1 MTYSKGGIGLISKVA
16 ELRRKEVI
24 DSVSGVRVG
33 FIDDVEIDTLTA
45 SVRSVVIFGRPR
57 LFGIFGK
64 NDDVIIPWSDITLIG
79 EDTVLVTTN
88 VRSKQKSLKQTKLF
102 R

>member
-1 MTYSKGGIGLISKVA
+1 MISRVA

-24 DSVSGVRVG
+24 DSLSGSRVG

-45 SVRSVVIFGRPR
+45 GVRSVVIFGRPR
-57 LFGIFGK
+57 FFGLLGK
-64 NDDVIIPWSDITLIG
+64 SDDVIIPWSDITLIG

-88 VRSKQKSLKQTKLF
+88 IRNKQKTFQKTKLF

>member
-1 MTYSKGGIGLISKVA
+1 MICRVFD
-16 ELRRKEVI
+16 LRHKEVI
-24 DSVSGVRVG
+24 DSLSGARVG

-45 SVRSVVIFGRPR
+45 NVRSVVIYGRPR
-57 LFGIFGK
+57 LFGILGK
-64 NDDVIIPWSDITLIG
+64 SEDIIIPWSDITLIG

-88 VRSKQKSLKQTKLF
+88 VRNKQKVFTKQKLF

>member
-1 MTYSKGGIGLISKVA
+1 MISKVA

>member
-1 MTYSKGGIGLISKVA
+1 MISRVA

-24 DSVSGVRVG
+24 DSLSGSRVG
-33 FIDDVEIDTLTA
+33 FIDDIEIDTMTS
-45 SVRSVVIFGRPR
+45 SVRAVVVFGRPR
-57 LFGIFGK
+57 LFGLLGK
-64 NDDVIIPWSDITLIG
+64 SDDVIIPWSDITLIG

-88 VRSKQKSLKQTKLF
+88 VRSKQKSLKQSKLF

>member
-1 MTYSKGGIGLISKVA
+1 MISRVA
-16 ELRRKEVI
+16 DLRRKEVI
-24 DSVSGVRVG
+24 DSLSGSRVG
-33 FIDDVEIDTLTA
+33 FIDDIEVDTLSA

-64 NDDVIIPWSDITLIG
+64 TDDVIIPWSDISLIG
-79 EDTVLVTTN
+79 EDTVLITTN
-88 VRSKQKSLKQTKLF
+88 IKSKQKSIRASRLF

>member
-1 MTYSKGGIGLISKVA
+1 MISRVFD
-16 ELRRKEVI
+16 LRRKEVI
-24 DSVSGVRVG
+24 DSLSGSRVG

-45 SVRSVVIFGRPR
+45 NVRSVVIFGRPR
-57 LFGIFGK
+57 LFGILGK
-64 NDDVIIPWSDITLIG
+64 SEDVIIPWSDITLIG

-88 VRSKQKSLKQTKLF
+88 VRNKQKVFTKQKLF

>member
-1 MTYSKGGIGLISKVA
+1 MISRVA

-24 DSVSGVRVG
+24 DSLSGSRVG

-45 SVRSVVIFGRPR
+45 GVRSVVIFGRPR
-57 LFGIFGK
+57 FFGLLGK
-64 NDDVIIPWSDITLIG
+64 SDDVIIPWSDITLIG

-88 VRSKQKSLKQTKLF
+88 IRNKQKTFTKTKLF

>member
-1 MTYSKGGIGLISKVA
+1 MISRVA

-24 DSVSGVRVG
+24 DSLSGSRVG

-45 SVRSVVIFGRPR
+45 GVRSVVVFGRPR
-57 LFGIFGK
+57 LFGLLGK
-64 NDDVIIPWSDITLIG
+64 SDDVIIPWSDITLIG
-79 EDTVLVTTN
+79 EDTVLITTN
-88 VRSKQKSLKQTKLF
+88 IKSKQKSFSKTKLF

>member
-1 MTYSKGGIGLISKVA
+1 MISRVA

-24 DSVSGVRVG
+24 DSQSGSRVG
-33 FIDDVEIDTLTA
+33 FIDDIEIDTLTA
-45 SVRSVVIFGRPR
+45 GVRSVVIFGRPR
-57 LFGIFGK
+57 LFGLLGK

-79 EDTVLVTTN
+79 EDTVLVATN
-88 VRSKQKSLKQTKLF
+88 VRNKQKVFSKTKLF

>member
-1 MTYSKGGIGLISKVA
+1 MISRVGD
-16 ELRRKEVI
+16 LRRKEVI
-24 DSVSGVRVG
+24 DSLSGSRVG

-45 SVRSVVIFGRPR
+45 GVRAVVVFGRPR

-64 NDDVIIPWSDITLIG
+64 SEDVIIPWSDISLIG
-79 EDTVLVTTN
+79 EDTVLITTN
-88 VRSKQKSLKQTKLF
+88 IKNNQNKLTKHKLF

>member
-1 MTYSKGGIGLISKVA
+1 LISRVFD
-16 ELRRKEVI
+16 LRRKEVI
-24 DSVSGVRVG
+24 DSLSGSRVG

-45 SVRSVVIFGRPR
+45 NVRSVVIFGRPR
-57 LFGIFGK
+57 LFGILGK
-64 NDDVIIPWSDITLIG
+64 SEDVIIPWSDITLIG

-88 VRSKQKSLKQTKLF
+88 VRNKQKVFTKQKLF

>member
-1 MTYSKGGIGLISKVA
+1 MISRVA

-24 DSVSGVRVG
+24 DSLSGSRVG

-45 SVRSVVIFGRPR
+45 GVRSVVIFGRPR
-57 LFGIFGK
+57 LFGLLGK
-64 NDDVIIPWSDITLIG
+64 SDDVIIPWSDITLIG

-88 VRSKQKSLKQTKLF
+88 IRNKQKIFSKAKLF

>member
-1 MTYSKGGIGLISKVA
+1 MISRVA

-24 DSVSGVRVG
+24 DSVSGSRVG

-45 SVRSVVIFGRPR
+45 NIRSVVIFGRPR
-57 LFGIFGK
+57 FFGLLGK
-64 NDDVIIPWSDITLIG
+64 SEDVIIPWSDITLIG

-88 VRSKQKSLKQTKLF
+88 IRNKQKMFTKTNLF

>member
-1 MTYSKGGIGLISKVA
+1 MISRVA

-24 DSVSGVRVG
+24 DSLSGSRVG

-45 SVRSVVIFGRPR
+45 GVRSVVIFGRPR
-57 LFGIFGK
+57 FFGLLGK
-64 NDDVIIPWSDITLIG
+64 GDDVIIPWSDITLIG

-88 VRSKQKSLKQTKLF
+88 IRNKQKSISKTKLF

>member
-1 MTYSKGGIGLISKVA
+1 MISRVA
-16 ELRRKEVI
+16 DLRRKEVI

-57 LFGIFGK
+57 LLGIFGK
-64 NDDVIIPWSDITLIG
+64 SEDVIIPWSDITLIG
-79 EDTVLVTTN
+79 EDTVLVATN
-88 VRSKQKSLKQTKLF
+88 VRNKQKSIKQSKFF

>member
-1 MTYSKGGIGLISKVA
+1 MISRVA
-16 ELRRKEVI
+16 DLRRKEVI

-57 LFGIFGK
+57 LLGIFGK
-64 NDDVIIPWSDITLIG
+64 SEDVIIPWSDITLIG
-79 EDTVLVTTN
+79 EDTVLVATN
-88 VRSKQKSLKQTKLF
+88 VRNKQKTIKQSKFF

>member
-1 MTYSKGGIGLISKVA
+1 MISRVA

-24 DSVSGVRVG
+24 DSISGSRVG
-33 FIDDVEIDTLTA
+33 FIDDVEVDTITA
-45 SVRSVVIFGRPR
+45 SRRSVVIFGRPR
-57 LFGIFGK
+57 VFGILGK

-79 EDTVLVTTN
+79 EDTVLITTN
-88 VRSKQKSLKQTKLF
+88 VKNKHKPLKINRLF

>member
-1 MTYSKGGIGLISKVA
+1 MISRVFD
-16 ELRRKEVI
+16 LRRKEVI
-24 DSVSGVRVG
+24 DSLSGSRVG

-45 SVRSVVIFGRPR
+45 NVRSVVIFGRPR
-57 LFGIFGK
+57 LFGILGK
-64 NDDVIIPWSDITLIG
+64 SEDVIIPWSDITLID

-88 VRSKQKSLKQTKLF
+88 VRNKQKVFTKQKLF

>member
-1 MTYSKGGIGLISKVA
+1 MISRVA

-24 DSVSGVRVG
+24 DSLNGTRIG
-33 FIDDVEIDTLTA
+33 FIDDIEIDTLTA
-45 SVRSVVIFGRPR
+45 GVRSVVIFGRPR
-57 LFGIFGK
+57 LFGLLGK

-79 EDTVLVTTN
+79 EDTVLITAN
-88 VRSKQKSLKQTKLF
+88 VKSKQKPLRISKMF

>member
-1 MTYSKGGIGLISKVA
+1 MISRVA
-16 ELRRKEVI
+16 DLRRKEVI

-57 LFGIFGK
+57 LLGIFGK
-64 NDDVIIPWSDITLIG
+64 SEDVIIPWSDITLIG
-79 EDTVLVTTN
+79 EDTVLVATN
-88 VRSKQKSLKQTKLF
+88 VRNKQKNIKQSKFF